1 MLGEIVTVG
10 SEILSGDTLDTNF
23 QYLATRLQGAGVDV
37 RWHQTVGDR
46 SEEMADALRLALSRA
61 DLVVATGGLGPT
73 PDDLTRKVVATVT
86 RRKLV
91 LDDAALQKLR
101 ERFARAG
108 IEMPRIN
115 ETQALVPLGASLVEN
130 PVGSAPGLHVESEGK
145 HLVVF
150 PGVPSEMRAM
160 TDAFL
165 IPWVLEHAPRR
176 VIRSLTLRT
185 FGVAESAIAERIGA
199 ARLAAG
205 DYALAYLPQAG
216 GVDLRVTVHADRDP
230 DVEETLATAG
240 AALRKLLGDAVF
252 GEGTDTLPAVVLETL
267 RRRGERLAVAESVTG
282 GRVAAFLTAVPGSSD
297 VLDRGFVTYS
307 DGAKVEHLGVDPALI
322 ARHGAV
328 SEPVARAMA
337 EGVRRAAGT
346 AWGIASTGIAGPAGA
361 TPSKPVGLIYFAAA
375 SEAGTEVRERKLL
388 GERDGIQER
397 AALGLLNLLR
407 LSLR

>member
-1 MLGEIVTVG
+1 MLGEIVTIG

-23 QYLATRLQGAGVDV
+23 AYLAGRLRETGVDV

-46 SEEMADALRLALSRA
+46 SEEMADALRLALARA

-91 LDDAALQKLR
+91 LDDQALAKLR

-115 ETQALVPLGASLVEN
+115 ETQALVPLGATLVDN
-130 PVGSAPGLHVESEGK
+130 PVGSAPGLLVESEGR
-145 HLVVF
+145 HLVVL
-150 PGVPSEMRAM
+150 PGVPPEMRAM
-160 TDAFL
+160 TDAFVV
-165 IPWVLEHAPRR
+165 PWVLERAPRR

-185 FGVAESAIAERIGA
+185 FGVPESAIAERIGA
-199 ARLAAG
+199 ARLAPG
-205 DYALAYLPQAG
+205 EYALAYLPQAG
-216 GVDLRVTVHADRDP
+216 GVDLRLTVHADRDP
-230 DVEETLATAG
+230 EAGETLSRAG
-240 AALRKLLGDAVF
+240 ETLRGLLGDAVY
-252 GEGTDTLPAVVLETL
+252 GEGAEALPALVLEKL

-282 GRVAAFLTAVPGSSD
+282 GRVLALLTAVPGASE

-307 DGAKVEHLGVDPALI
+307 DEAKLEHLGVDPALL
-322 ARHGAV
+322 AEHGAV

-337 EGVRRAAGT
+337 EGARRAAGT
-346 AWGIASTGIAGPAGA
+346 AWGLATTGIAGPGGA
-361 TPSKPVGLIYFAAA
+361 TPGKPVGLVYFAAA
-375 SEAGTEVRERKLL
+375 SAAGTEVRARTLP
-388 GERDGIQER
+388 GDRDGIQER

-407 LSLR
+407 LALR